1 MTQRDVIADL
11 SAEVEEVDALVSGID
26 PADWQLPTPAP
37 GWTVANQVAHLAF
50 VFHLAGTAATDPVR
64 FAALMEGAATAGFTA
79 AVNAALDGY
88 PDDPEELLGRWR
100 TERETAI
107 KALATVPGDQ
117 LVPWMVRP
125 LPPAVLCCAGMM
137 ETFAHGQ
144 DIADALGVTRR
155 RTDRLWHIAWFAT
168 LTWDFGYQSRGL
180 TPPDVQFRYEL
191 TAPSG
196 ELWEFGPADAE
207 QRITGPAEDFC
218 LLVTRRR
225 HRDDLAVRAVGP
237 DAEAWLDIA
246 QAYRGPSGDGRR
258 PGQFAT
264 RA

>member
-1 MTQRDVIADL
+1 MTQRDVISDL
-11 SAEVEEVDALVSGID
+11 TAEAEEVDALVAGLD
-26 PADWQLPTPAP
+26 PAGWRQPTPAP
-37 GWTVANQVAHLAF
+37 RWTVADQIAHLAF
-50 VFHLAGTAATDPVR
+50 VFQLAGTAASDPER
-64 FAALMEGAATAGFTA
+64 FAVLMEGAATNFTA

-88 PDDPEELLGRWR
+88 PSDPEELLGRWR
-100 TERETAI
+100 AERDAAI
-107 KALATVPGDQ
+107 KALAAVPADQ
-117 LVPWMVRP
+117 VVPWMVRP

-137 ETFAHGQ
+137 EMFAHGQ

-168 LTWDFGYQSRGL
+168 LTWDFGYQSRDL

-196 ELWEFGPADAE
+196 DLWEFGPADGE

-225 HRDDLAVRAVGP
+225 HREDLAVHAVGP
-237 DAEAWLDIA
+237 DAERWLDIA
-246 QAYRGPSGDGRR
+246 QAYRGPAGDGRR
-258 PGQFAT
+258 PGQFT
-264 RA
+264 DQR